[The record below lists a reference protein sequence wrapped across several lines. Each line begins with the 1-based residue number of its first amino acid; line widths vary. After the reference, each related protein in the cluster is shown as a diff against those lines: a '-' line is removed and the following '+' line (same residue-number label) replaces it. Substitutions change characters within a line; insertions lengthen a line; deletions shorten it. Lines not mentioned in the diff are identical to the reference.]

1 MAQSSV
7 KWLPAPVPG
16 LEVVPVGDRI
26 LAELPAQIDL
36 LAVADRREV
45 DQAAVDVA
53 HHDAGLLE
61 GGEQP
66 SHLEERLPDLA
77 SGLAAAVRGRGVG
90 EQLVSVLVDQQV
102 LGV

>member
-16 LEVVPVGDRI
+16 LEVVPVGDRV

-36 LAVADRREV
+36 LTVADRREV

-53 HHDAGLLE
+53 HYDAGLLE
-61 GGEQP
+61 GGEQT
-66 SHLEERLPDLA
+66 SHLQEGLPDLP
-77 SGLAAAVRGRGVG
+77 SGIAAAVRRCGVR
-90 EQLVSVLVDQQV
+90 EQFVGVLVDEQ
-102 LGV
+102 